1 MLGKLI
7 KHEWKSIGKV
17 GGMML
22 LAMLVV
28 TIIGCI
34 LIQVTSIG
42 EMFTNDNVEDV
53 QVIGMVFGVM
63 TSVIIYMLMLCSVT
77 YGMFI
82 YLGVRFYKTM
92 YTDEGYLIHTLPVTA
107 HQILGSKLL
116 VSGLWYLF
124 ITAAIVI
131 SVFTLIFSAI
141 SGMLTEFLAEEGI
154 GLWEAIGEII
164 DEIAVAYEEIGFD
177 LVRYGITMVILLLLG
192 PFSGLMTLFGA
203 LTIGQLSR
211 KYKALMGIL
220 VYFGLMLINMVIAMI
235 VQMVVT
241 INQTVNIIANP
252 NSMETFNMNATY
264 DASMI
269 ISIAMGAIM
278 YVVSYLIITKK
289 LNLD

>member
-7 KHEWKSIGKV
+7 KHEWKSVSKV
-17 GGMML
+17 GGLML

-42 EMFTNDNVEDV
+42 EMLTNDNVETV
-53 QVIGMVFGVM
+53 QVVGMVYGVV
-63 TSVIIYMLMLCSVT
+63 TSLLIYILMLFSVT
-77 YGMFI
+77 YGIFI

-107 HQILGSKLL
+107 HQILVSKLL
-116 VSGLWYLF
+116 VAGLWYMF
-124 ITAAIVI
+124 IMIGVFV
-131 SVFTLIFSAI
+131 SVFSLIFCCI
-141 SGMLTEFLAEEGI
+141 SGMLTEFLAEEGYTV
-154 GLWEAIGEII
+154 WEMLKELVAEL
-164 DEIAVAYEEIGFD
+164 AVAYEEIGFD
-177 LVRYGITMVILLLLG
+177 LTRYALTMIIMLITG
-192 PFSGLMTLFGA
+192 PFAGLMSLFGA
-203 LTIGQLSR
+203 ITIGQLSR

-220 VYFGLMLINMVIAMI
+220 TYFGLMLINMVIGMV

-241 INQTVNIIANP
+241 INQTVSLIANP
-252 NSMETFNMNATY
+252 NSDVMINMNATY
-264 DASMI
+264 DASTI

-278 YVVSYLIITKK
+278 YVVSYFIITKK